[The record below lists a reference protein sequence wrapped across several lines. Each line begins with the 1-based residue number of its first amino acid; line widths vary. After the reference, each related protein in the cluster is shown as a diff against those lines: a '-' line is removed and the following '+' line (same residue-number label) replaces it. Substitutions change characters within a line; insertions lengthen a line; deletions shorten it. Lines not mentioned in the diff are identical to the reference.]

1 MVCPSGSALATA
13 PTPSVPPA
21 PTRFSTT
28 IGWPNC
34 AESCSATVRAT
45 MSVPLPAV
53 KGMMI
58 RIGFDGQV
66 CAAAPPERVESKMAN
81 AGNP

>member
-28 IGWPNC
+28 IGWPSC

-53 KGMMI
+53 NGMMI

-66 CAAAPPERVESKMAN
+66 CAVAPARPISTAATTFKA
-81 AGNP
+81 